1 MDFAK
6 LNLNSP
12 QRKALWRQQRE
23 PVQALL
29 EQIRLETFDGE
40 ASLEEDYVSRFS
52 GLARPNMALGTT
64 TDLAGF
70 LAVCV
75 SPRQASQL
83 RVVVSN
89 GHTAARYDTL
99 PEELAEALARGLR
112 RWLAQP
118 MYRQARTTP

>member
-6 LNLNSP
+6 FNLNSP
-12 QRKALWRQQRE
+12 QRQALWQQQRA

-29 EQIRLETFDGE
+29 EQIRLGAFDGE

-70 LAVCV
+70 IAVCV
-75 SPRQASQL
+75 SPRLANQL
-83 RVVVSN
+83 RVLASN
-89 GHTAARYDTL
+89 GHTASRYDTP
-99 PEELAEALARGLR
+99 PEELAETLAQALQ

-118 MYRQARTTP
+118 MYRQAHTTP

>member
-6 LNLNSP
+6 FNLNSP
-12 QRKALWRQQRE
+12 QRQALWQEQRD

-29 EQIRLETFDGE
+29 EQIRLEAFDGE

-52 GLARPNMALGTT
+52 GLARPNMALGTS

-70 LAVCV
+70 IAVCV
-75 SPRQASQL
+75 SPRRANQL
-83 RVVVSN
+83 RVLASN
-89 GHTAARYDTL
+89 GHTASRYDT
-99 PEELAEALARGLR
+99 PPDELAETLAQALQ

-118 MYRQARTTP
+118 MYRQARTAP

>member
-6 LNLNSP
+6 FNLNSP
-12 QRKALWRQQRE
+12 QRQALWQQQQE

-29 EQIRLETFDGE
+29 EQIRLEAFDGE

-70 LAVCV
+70 IAVCV
-75 SPRQASQL
+75 SPRQANQL
-83 RVVVSN
+83 RVMASN